1 VIGEVDNLTV
11 ATGLDFELVRID
23 RHFRSIRAGPLNA
36 RRRPKPIYNTPMLDY
51 RTAGESHGQALIA
64 LVEGIPAGV
73 PIALD
78 VINGELTR
86 RQGGYG
92 RGGRMKIERD
102 QVNILSGV
110 RRGVTIGSPVA
121 MQIANK
127 DFRLDEAPPLHRPR
141 PGHADLAGSL
151 KWLTNDCR
159 ETLERASARETA
171 ARVAA
176 GALARC
182 LLREFGIDLIGY
194 VVRIGEVVAAVPFDF
209 PIPEL
214 RSARDANEAYCP
226 DQSAASAMIEV
237 IRRAKIEKDT
247 VGGVVEV
254 QVHGVP
260 PGVGSCMRWQ
270 DKLDGRLMQAVGS
283 VQAIKG
289 VEIGLGFAAAE
300 RPGSK
305 VHDEIDFDPKL
316 RPTSSL
322 GFTRRSNNAGGLEGG
337 MTNGQPI
344 VVRAAMKPISTLL
357 RGMDSV
363 NLLTRQSERSDY
375 ERSDVCSVPAAS
387 VVVENVVAFE
397 IARSFLDKFAGDTL
411 KETRAAYDYYLQSA
425 RSLGGMGSTI
435 E

>member
-1 VIGEVDNLTV
+1 
-11 ATGLDFELVRID
+11 
-23 RHFRSIRAGPLNA
+23 
-36 RRRPKPIYNTPMLDY
+36 MLDY

-64 LVEGIPAGV
+64 LVEGMPAGV
-73 PIALD
+73 PVALD

-214 RSARDANEAYCP
+214 RSA
-226 DQSAASAMIEV
+226 
-237 IRRAKIEKDT
+237 
-247 VGGVVEV
+247 
-254 QVHGVP
+254 
-260 PGVGSCMRWQ
+260 MR
-270 DKLDGRLMQAVGS
+270 
-283 VQAIKG
+283 
-289 VEIGLGFAAAE
+289 
-300 RPGSK
+300 
-305 VHDEIDFDPKL
+305 
-316 RPTSSL
+316 T
-322 GFTRRSNNAGGLEGG
+322 
-337 MTNGQPI
+337 
-344 VVRAAMKPISTLL
+344 KPIAPIN
-357 RGMDSV
+357 R
-363 NLLTRQSERSDY
+363 RPPR
-375 ERSDVCSVPAAS
+375 
-387 VVVENVVAFE
+387 
-397 IARSFLDKFAGDTL
+397 
-411 KETRAAYDYYLQSA
+411 
-425 RSLGGMGSTI
+425 
-435 E
+435 